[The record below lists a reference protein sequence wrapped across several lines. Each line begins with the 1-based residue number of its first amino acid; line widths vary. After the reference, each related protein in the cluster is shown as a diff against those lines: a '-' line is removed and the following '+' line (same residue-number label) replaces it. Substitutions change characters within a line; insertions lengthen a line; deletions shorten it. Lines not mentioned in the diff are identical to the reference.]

1 MKLLQGMLG
10 LAAICVVIIA
20 LCVVGA
26 VFDFTSHLGL
36 DMDGILL
43 LLTCLTIG
51 GLFALMLLLV
61 AKEQG
66 WIPSRKKGA
75 AANPGSA
82 ANPANPAPSA
92 APKPP
97 AKPPSAGEGK

>member
-1 MKLLQGMLG
+1 MKLLHGMLG
-10 LAAICVVIIA
+10 LAAICLVVVA
-20 LCVVGA
+20 LSVAGA

-43 LLTCLTIG
+43 LLTCLTMG

-66 WIPSRKKGA
+66 WLPLNKKESSSTSAAPA
-75 AANPGSA
+75 AAN
-82 ANPANPAPSA
+82 
-92 APKPP
+92 PP
-97 AKPPSAGEGK
+97 AKPPAAGEGK